1 MRSANV
7 EIGNEWYTKKIKTF
21 KEGMMIT
28 ALTFFLWYKVEINE
42 FDKLGDKT
50 KSFYGFLFIT
60 SLIIAFSQDIALSN
74 YLWN

>member
-1 MRSANV
+1 
-7 EIGNEWYTKKIKTF
+7 
-21 KEGMMIT
+21 MIT